1 VGAHG
6 EEPSVEE
13 VTALL
18 SRMSAGDEGAAA
30 LLMPAVYERLRAL
43 AISYFRNQRSGGTLQ
58 PTALVHEAFLRLVQK
73 DAASFKDRA
82 HFFAVAATAMKQIL
96 IDRSRRR
103 KAAKRGGD
111 QERVTLDEVGGPGVA
126 SQADLYDV
134 ADLLQRLGEL
144 DARQARI
151 VELRVFGGLTVDE
164 VAELLGLSART
175 VQNDWRA
182 ARAWLVRELGRGE
195 P

>member
-1 VGAHG
+1 MG
-6 EEPSVEE
+6 EPSVEE

-30 LLMPAVYERLRAL
+30 LLMPMVYDRLRAL
-43 AISYFRNQRSGGTLQ
+43 AASYFRSQRSGATLQ
-58 PTALVHEAFLRLVQK
+58 PTALVHEAFLRLVQQ
-73 DAASFKDRA
+73 DADSFKDRA

-96 IDRSRRR
+96 VDRARRR

-111 QERVTLDEVGGPGVA
+111 QERVTLDEVGGGGAA
-126 SQADLYDV
+126 SAADLVDV
-134 ADLLQRLGEL
+134 ADMLERLAAL

-164 VAELLGLSART
+164 VAEVLALSART

-182 ARAWLVRELGRGE
+182 ARAWLIREMGRSE